1 MNKTLK
7 STSSNEP
14 IMVSACLL
22 GIKCTYNCEI
32 RKNDEVIKLAKRKI
46 LIPFCPEQLG
56 GMSTPRIG
64 MSIVEGSGEAV
75 LDYETKV
82 MNEEYD
88 DITSHFLMGAEESM
102 KYATLFNVKIAIM
115 RDKSP
120 SCGVYQIYNRKIGE
134 EKYLVNGRGVSTAQL
149 IRYGLKIYSG
159 KDINKI
165 LEL

>member
-1 MNKTLK
+1 MNKTRE
-7 STSSNEP
+7 SANNEP

-32 RKNDEVIKLAKRKI
+32 RKSEEVVKLAQRKI
-46 LIPFCPEQLG
+46 LVPFCPEQLG

-75 LDYETKV
+75 LDFETKV
-82 MNEEYD
+82 LNEENS
-88 DITSHFLMGAEESM
+88 DITSHFLLGAEESM
-102 KYATLFNVKIAIM
+102 KYATLFNVRTAIL

-120 SCGVYQIYNRKIGE
+120 SCGVYQIYNKKIGE
-134 EKYLVNGRGVSTAQL
+134 EKYLVTGRGVSTARL
-149 IRYGLKIYSG
+149 KRHGLKIYSG
-159 KDINKI
+159 NDIEKI

>member
-1 MNKTLK
+1 MSKIQE
-7 STSSNEP
+7 STNNDP

-32 RKNDEVIKLAKRKI
+32 RKSEEVIKLAKRKI

-75 LDYETKV
+75 LDFKTKV
-82 MNEEYD
+82 MNEED
-88 DITSHFLMGAEESM
+88 SDITSHFLLGAEESM
-102 KYATLFNVKIAIM
+102 KYATLFNVKTAIM

-120 SCGVYQIYNRKIGE
+120 SCGVYQIYNRKRGE
-134 EKYLVNGRGVSTAQL
+134 EKYLVSGRGVSTTQL
-149 IRYGLKIYSG
+149 KRFGLKIYSG
-159 KDINKI
+159 NDIKKI
-165 LEL
+165 SEL

>member
-1 MNKTLK
+1 MSENLE
-7 STSSNEP
+7 SPNNEP

-32 RKNDEVIKLAKRKI
+32 RKSEEVVKLAQRKI

-56 GMSTPRIG
+56 GMKTPRVG
-64 MSIVEGSGEAV
+64 MSIVEGSGEDV
-75 LDYETKV
+75 LDLETKV
-82 MNEEYD
+82 LNEENK

-102 KYATLFNVKIAIM
+102 KYVTLFKVKTAIM

-120 SCGVYQIYNRKIGE
+120 SCGVYHIYNRKIGE
-134 EKYLVNGRGVSTAQL
+134 EKYLVSGRGVSTAQL
-149 IRYGLKIYSG
+149 KRHGLKIISG
-159 KDINKI
+159 NDNKEI

>member
-1 MNKTLK
+1 MCKTQE
-7 STSSNEP
+7 SANNEP

-32 RKNDEVIKLAKRKI
+32 RKSEEVVKLAQRKI

-75 LDYETKV
+75 LDLKTKV
-82 MNEEYD
+82 LNEENS
-88 DITSHFLMGAEESM
+88 DITSNFLLGAEESM
-102 KYATLFNVKIAIM
+102 KYATLFNVKTAIL

-120 SCGVYQIYNRKIGE
+120 SCGVYQIYNKKIGE
-134 EKYLVNGRGVSTAQL
+134 EKYLVAGRGVSTARL
-149 IRYGLKIYSG
+149 KRHGLKIYSG
-159 KDINKI
+159 NDIEKI